1 MVFLTGLLSVL
12 NIANI
17 NAFMS
22 RLENS
27 IKQILSPQQVTTM
40 EVGSLFFTSW
50 VISHHDVLLMVSF
63 EKDFGAKLKML
74 KAKVIEFC

>member
-40 EVGSLFFTSW
+40 EVFFTSW
-50 VISHHDVLLMVSF
+50 VIWHHNVLLMVSF

>member
-1 MVFLTGLLSVL
+1 MASPTGLLLSVL

-40 EVGSLFFTSW
+40 EVGRF
-50 VISHHDVLLMVSF
+50 VYLLGHIAS
-63 EKDFGAKLKML
+63 
-74 KAKVIEFC
+74 